1 MADSSNHRQRR
12 YPPELRERAVRL
24 VAETAAER
32 GDRHGAVT
40 HVARQLGIGPE
51 SLRNWVHQA
60 EVDRGDRSGLTTEE
74 RERIKVLE
82 RENRELRRA
91 NEILKSAA
99 AFFGFLSPSSL
110 PGGLARFFGV
120 SVTVVPARWAGSFLR
135 CPGRRGR

>member
-1 MADSSNHRQRR
+1 MADISNHRQRR
-12 YPPELRERAVRL
+12 YPSELRERAVRL

-60 EVDRGDRSGLTTEE
+60 EVDRGDRGGLTSDE
-74 RERIKVLE
+74 RERIKALE
-82 RENRELRRA
+82 REIRELRRA

-99 AFFGFLSPSSL
+99 AFFGAELDRRSS
-110 PGGLARFFGV
+110 R
-120 SVTVVPARWAGSFLR
+120 
-135 CPGRRGR
+135 

>member
-1 MADSSNHRQRR
+1 MAHDNPSRQRR

-51 SLRNWVHQA
+51 SVRLWVRQA
-60 EVDRGDRSGLTTEE
+60 EIDRGDRAGLTTDERDRMKTME
-74 RERIKVLE
+74 REI
-82 RENRELRRA
+82 RELRRA

-99 AFFGFLSPSSL
+99 VFFGAELD
-110 PGGLARFFGV
+110 
-120 SVTVVPARWAGSFLR
+120 
-135 CPGRRGR
+135 RRPPR

>member
-1 MADSSNHRQRR
+1 MAEISNHRQRR

-51 SLRNWVHQA
+51 SVRNWVHQA
-60 EVDRGDRSGLTTEE
+60 AVDAGDRVGLTTEE
-74 RERIKVLE
+74 QARMKELE

-99 AFFGFLSPSSL
+99 VFFGAELDRRSS
-110 PGGLARFFGV
+110 R
-120 SVTVVPARWAGSFLR
+120 
-135 CPGRRGR
+135 

>member
-1 MADSSNHRQRR
+1 MSDHSSSKPSPFQRR
-12 YPPELRERAVRL
+12 YPLELRERAIRL

-40 HVARQLGIGPE
+40 LVARQLGIGPE
-51 SLRNWVHQA
+51 SVRKWVQQA
-60 EVDRGDRSGLTTEE
+60 EVDRGDRGGLTTEE

-99 AFFGFLSPSSL
+99 AFFGAELDRRSP
-110 PGGLARFFGV
+110 R
-120 SVTVVPARWAGSFLR
+120 
-135 CPGRRGR
+135 

>member
-1 MADSSNHRQRR
+1 MEEDGAMSDHSSSKPSPFQRR

-24 VAETAAER
+24 VVETAAER

-51 SLRNWVHQA
+51 SVRKWVHQA
-60 EVDRGDRSGLTTEE
+60 EIDRGDRGGLTTEE

-99 AFFGFLSPSSL
+99 VFFGAELDRRSP
-110 PGGLARFFGV
+110 R
-120 SVTVVPARWAGSFLR
+120 
-135 CPGRRGR
+135 

>member
-1 MADSSNHRQRR
+1 MAQERDVRQRR

-51 SLRNWVHQA
+51 SVRQWVRQA
-60 EVDRGDRSGLTTEE
+60 EIDRGDRGGLMSEE
-74 RERIKVLE
+74 RERMKQLKH
-82 RENRELRRA
+82 ENRELRRA

-99 AFFGFLSPSSL
+99 IFFGAELDRRSPRWPGTSTSSA
-110 PGGLARFFGV
+110 AR
-120 SVTVVPARWAGSFLR
+120 T
-135 CPGRRGR
+135 